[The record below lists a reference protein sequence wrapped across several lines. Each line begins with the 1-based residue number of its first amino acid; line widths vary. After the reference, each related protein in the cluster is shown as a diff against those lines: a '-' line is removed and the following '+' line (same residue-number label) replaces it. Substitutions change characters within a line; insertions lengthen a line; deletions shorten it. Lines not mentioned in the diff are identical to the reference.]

1 MERMIQV
8 DIAVRKTVDIPLR
21 WHLHPYLA
29 HLFHQRI
36 SIITT
41 QNDHLSCQGLVL
53 RLVAFTDIP
62 IGFNSRISSVGRA
75 LDSRAGSCG
84 FDSLDQTN
92 TKGLKITEK

>member
-1 MERMIQV
+1 MARMIQV

-41 QNDHLSCQGLVL
+41 QKDHLSCQGLVL

-62 IGFNSRISSVGRA
+62 IDLIAGLAQLVERLTAEQVVVGSIPWTRPI
-75 LDSRAGSCG
+75 LGS
-84 FDSLDQTN
+84 
-92 TKGLKITEK
+92 

>member
-1 MERMIQV
+1 MEKMIQV

-41 QNDHLSCQGLVL
+41 QKDHLSCQGLVL
-53 RLVAFTDIP
+53 RLVAFTVIP
-62 IGFNSRISSVGRA
+62 NGFDSRISSVGIERFTGEQEVV
-75 LDSRAGSCG
+75 GSIPG
-84 FDSLDQTN
+84 TRPILRV
-92 TKGLKITEK
+92 LK